1 MVKVEL
7 YQDSEGVFHYEFRQ
21 YKVPRTRTSACGL
34 NTKTLRHAAWFDIGD
49 ERRQAPLREGVRDL
63 LWSIGVLMRKRT
75 LAIAG
80 LVLALL
86 AGEEAVVCSEHE

>member
-34 NTKTLRHAAWFDIGD
+34 NTKTLRHAAWFEIGD
-49 ERRQAPLREGVRDL
+49 ERGRLHYEKACETCSG
-63 LWSIGVLMRKRT
+63 
-75 LAIAG
+75 
-80 LVLALL
+80 AL
-86 AGEEAVVCSEHE
+86 EF